1 MNGNF
6 LIEQLGLRY
15 PLLEGGM
22 ARVGTG
28 AFAAAVSNAGG
39 LGIIGSGNMEPEHLR
54 AALDECRAA
63 LEPGRPFGVNLMM
76 LNPRVD
82 DLLAMLVAEKVPVVT
97 TGAGSPTRVIKA
109 LHGSGTL
116 VMPVIASP
124 LMAKRAEAAG
134 ADAVI
139 AEGCEAGGHVGRL
152 TTMSLLP
159 QVIEAVDIPVIAAGG
174 IATPR
179 QLLAAYVMGAAG
191 VQVGTM
197 LLVADECPVHENF
210 KASVAKAKVE
220 DVITIGRV
228 GGTPCQLLKNKMARR
243 YLKEERAGA
252 DWETLE
258 RMALGGLRKA
268 VVEGDVDEGAVMVGQ
283 NAGLVSTGKPV
294 ATLIAELFEGAE
306 ALLPELC
313 AAWKERGY
321 GQA

>member
-1 MNGNF
+1 MSGNF
-6 LIEQLGLRY
+6 LIEKLGLTY
-15 PLLEGGM
+15 PLFAGGM

-39 LGIIGSGNMEPEHLR
+39 LGIIGSGNMEPEHLQ
-54 AALDECRAA
+54 AALDECRAHLA
-63 LEPGRPFGVNLMM
+63 PGRPFGVNLMM
-76 LNPRVD
+76 LNPRVNELL
-82 DLLAMLVAEKVPVVT
+82 DLLLVNPVPVVT
-97 TGAGSPTRVIKA
+97 TGAGSPAHVIEA

-116 VMPVIASP
+116 VIPVIASP

-179 QLLAAYVMGAAG
+179 QLLAAYVMGAVG

-197 LLVADECPVHENF
+197 LLVAEECPVHPLYKDELI
-210 KASVAKAKVE
+210 AAKIE
-220 DVITIGRV
+220 DVVTIGRC
-228 GGTPCQLLKNKMARR
+228 GGTPCQMLKNKMTRQ
-243 YLKEERAGA
+243 YLKAERNGA

-258 RMALGGLRKA
+258 MMALGGLRKA
-268 VVEGDVDEGAVMVGQ
+268 VVDGDMAEGAIMVGQ
-283 NAGLVSTGKPV
+283 NAGLLKERQPV
-294 ATLIAELFEGAE
+294 ATLIANLFGEAE
-306 ALLPELC
+306 ALLPDL
-313 AAWKERGY
+313 AASWRDRGY